1 MNSLA
6 LLTYVTK
13 RLQYGCKLST
23 DYEIINDKYMY
34 QLSSEPPHHNTSD
47 VRCMYIMME
56 ERRKVNL
63 PCDFRWG
70 LHGWLY
76 IYAFMILIY
85 MRISSWIAV
94 SCNIGNL
101 SFFIMS
107 YGIK

>member
-34 QLSSEPPHHNTSD
+34 QLSSEPPHHNTSV

-63 PCDFRWG
+63 PCDFIWG
-70 LHGWLY
+70 IAWLVVYLCIYDTYLHED
-76 IYAFMILIY
+76 
-85 MRISSWIAV
+85 
-94 SCNIGNL
+94 
-101 SFFIMS
+101 
-107 YGIK
+107 K